1 MFKKLSILI
10 LFILTNAIFSLDPF
24 DHSDDELSINYII
37 KLNSTKYEFEDGFGA
52 KWFFFVAVNGKLS
65 DSELA
70 ERLDLTIQA
79 IQECV
84 KSAAMRARYSNNQ
97 ARIKN
102 EDQANR
108 SSVTSSTTSTD
119 STN

>member
-1 MFKKLSILI
+1 MFKRLSFLI
-10 LFILTNAIFSLDPF
+10 LFIVTNLIFSLDPF
-24 DHSDDELSINYII
+24 DHSDNEFSINFIK

-102 EDQANR
+102 DNRANR
-108 SSVTSSTTSTD
+108 SSVESSTTSTD
-119 STN
+119 AVY